1 VTESQPAPVLRRA
14 LRFLG
19 PLRPHVLEVTR
30 RAGVPRYSWLLD
42 RLNWEL
48 HLAGTLREF
57 PDAPPLPSREAL
69 YAHINRLCGHD
80 GESQAIDYLEF
91 GVAEG
96 GTFAHWLELN
106 TNAQSRFFGFD
117 SFEGLPEDWNLRQ
130 ASGGFSTGG
139 KPPRTSDPRAEFVVG
154 WFQRTLVEF
163 LASYTPASQLVIHID
178 CDLYSSTLY
187 CLTVLD
193 RFIVPGTVV
202 IFDEFYDPLH
212 EYRALVDYCTACVRE
227 FDLIATTQGA
237 VQAAVVF
244 R

>member
-1 VTESQPAPVLRRA
+1 MTGDRSAPVLRRA

-48 HLAGTLREF
+48 HLAATLHAF
-57 PDAPPLPSREAL
+57 PNAATLPSRADL
-69 YAHINRLCGHD
+69 HAHVNRLYGHD
-80 GESQAIDYLEF
+80 GESEAIDYLEF

-96 GTFAHWLELN
+96 GTFGHWLELN
-106 TNAQSRFFGFD
+106 TNAHSRFFGFD

-130 ASGGFSTGG
+130 GSGGFSTGG
-139 KPPRTSDPRAEFVVG
+139 KPPQTSDRRAEFIIG
-154 WFQRTLVEF
+154 WFQDTLAGF

-187 CLTVLD
+187 CLTALD
-193 RFIVPGTVV
+193 KFIVPGTVV
-202 IFDEFYDPLH
+202 VFDEFYDPLH
-212 EYRALVDYCTACVRE
+212 EYRALVDYCTAYGRR

>member
-1 VTESQPAPVLRRA
+1 VTGDQSAPVLRRA
-14 LRFLG
+14 FRFLG

-48 HLAGTLREF
+48 HLAGTLHAF
-57 PDAPPLPSREAL
+57 PDALILPSREDL
-69 YAHINRLCGHD
+69 YEHVNLRCSRD

-106 TNAQSRFFGFD
+106 TNEHSRFFGFD

-130 ASGGFSTGG
+130 GSGGFSTGG
-139 KPPRTSDPRAEFVVG
+139 KPPQTSDPRAQFIVG
-154 WFQRTLVEF
+154 WFQHTLADF
-163 LASYTPASQLVIHID
+163 LASYAPASQLVIHID

-187 CLTVLD
+187 CLTELD
-193 RFIVPGTVV
+193 RLIVPGTVV
-202 IFDEFYDPLH
+202 MFDEFYDPLH
-212 EYRALVDYCTACVRE
+212 EYRALVNYCAAYMRE
-227 FDLIATTQGA
+227 FDVIATTQGA